1 MTISRTETVHA
12 WAAIWSTRTFISQD
26 AGWNAV
32 DAGAQDCGAGR
43 GHVSGVHFQ
52 VQEVRQAGQTRAKAQ
67 GAEQCAGW
75 GQCPQAVLCKS
86 N

>member
-1 MTISRTETVHA
+1 M
-12 WAAIWSTRTFISQD
+12 SQD

-43 GHVSGVHFQ
+43 GHVSGVHVQ

-67 GAEQCAGW
+67 GCRGVCW
-75 GQCPQAVLCKS
+75 VGTVSPGCPM
-86 N
+86 